1 MQNILE
7 QLPRLT
13 TQPSDL
19 QICNEAL
26 HLVAAKQIGSL
37 DDETDEAKCISVIYP
52 GLKEMML
59 NGYPWKFDIAGDDR
73 PVDFTIALMLRL
85 SAEIC
90 IPITNN
96 SSKARFLFDQ
106 AEYAL
111 RSARG
116 KHQGSVS

>member
-1 MQNILE
+1 MQGTLE
-7 QLPRLT
+7 QLPRLA

-26 HLVAAKQIGSL
+26 HLVGARQIGSL
-37 DDETDEAKCISVIYP
+37 DDETDEAKCVSVIYP
-52 GLKEMML
+52 GVKEMML
-59 NGYPWKFDIAGDDR
+59 GYPWKFDIADDEW
-73 PVDFTIALMLRL
+73 PVDFTMALMLRL

-111 RSARG
+111 RSARI
-116 KHQGSVS
+116 KHQVGFHP